1 MHTWFD
7 IQQKVCSSPVLST
20 PTHSFLHNSFSLGG
34 FFIQTHP
41 HTLRHFSYI
50 SLLSAHTSLC
60 ALICKWFCRFGC
72 GYEFC
77 GGVCHSGHPL
87 RWNYSACPKQS
98 FAEQKVPDV
107 ARLLM
112 FPQFDCQKK
121 KKVVNC
127 WAAPSPRRSFM
138 DPLCKYNTLTTLYEN
153 VYFHLRTITLCC
165 ILCYYNLS
173 KLLPLNDPQKPQVI
187 FPRAF
192 CNPVTSY
199 MCPHSHVPTY
209 SHRDP
214 SRTIS
219 FHARLTSSFVYL
231 STPSKKWNL
240 TSHSVCYL
248 HIYIEKYIQKS
259 DRTYSNTR
267 GPPISRKQQ
276 KNKRHRYGCVMGFRV
291 NKNFTVQNNFML

>member
-1 MHTWFD
+1 MRFNLQMVLQIWLRLR
-7 IQQKVCSSPVLST
+7 ILWGSLPQWSPVAME
-20 PTHSFLHNSFSLGG
+20 
-34 FFIQTHP
+34 
-41 HTLRHFSYI
+41 
-50 SLLSAHTSLC
+50 LLSVSETKLC
-60 ALICKWFCRFGC
+60 RTKSAWC
-72 GYEFC
+72 GATFN
-77 GGVCHSGHPL
+77 VSSIWLP
-87 RWNYSACPKQS
+87 
-98 FAEQKVPDV
+98 
-107 ARLLM
+107 
-112 FPQFDCQKK
+112 KK

-231 STPSKKWNL
+231 STPS
-240 TSHSVCYL
+240 
-248 HIYIEKYIQKS
+248 EK
-259 DRTYSNTR
+259 
-267 GPPISRKQQ
+267 
-276 KNKRHRYGCVMGFRV
+276 
-291 NKNFTVQNNFML
+291 